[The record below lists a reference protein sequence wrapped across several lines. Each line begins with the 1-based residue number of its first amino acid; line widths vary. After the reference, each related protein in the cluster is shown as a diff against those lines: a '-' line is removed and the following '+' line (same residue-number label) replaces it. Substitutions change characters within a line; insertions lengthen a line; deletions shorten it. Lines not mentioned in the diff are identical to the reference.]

1 MILKQ
6 DLLPWLLLLLHFN
19 EKLKNWDNKT
29 WLSSKS
35 YISQF
40 NKFLKRKS
48 NLNKNSKILDIG
60 CGRANIISALQ
71 QKYKFRNKPIGIDI
85 VGNKGIKKNIIF
97 KRVEALKYLN
107 KQEKYD
113 LILIKQTI
121 HFFSKTNLN
130 RLLNLAKKRLNTKG
144 KILIF
149 SLKTKNNKI
158 PCFKKM
164 RKNLEK
170 SLKRDEV
177 LFKII
182 KKNLK
187 KISYTNF
194 NFKVNISKQK
204 YVRMI
209 KERYISCLLNMSN
222 KEIKLGI
229 SEIKSKYKNQI
240 KFTDTLKCISY
251 KK

>member
-1 MILKQ
+1 MK
-6 DLLPWLLLLLHFN
+6 
-19 EKLKNWDNKT
+19 KLKNWDNKT

-40 NKFLKRKS
+40 NKFLKRRI

-71 QKYKFRNKPIGIDI
+71 KKYKFKNKPIGID
-85 VGNKGIKKNIIF
+85 VVASKDVKKNIIF
-97 KRVEALKYLN
+97 RKIDALKYL
-107 KQEKYD
+107 KKKEKYD
-113 LILIKQTI
+113 LILIKQTV
-121 HFFSKTNLN
+121 HFFTKTKLN
-130 RLLNLAKKRLNTKG
+130 HLLKLAKKNLNPKG
-144 KILIF
+144 RILIF

-187 KISYTNF
+187 RISYTNF

-209 KERYISCLLNMSN
+209 RERYISCLLNMSN
-222 KEIKLGI
+222 KEIKFGI

-251 KK
+251 RK

>member
-1 MILKQ
+1 MK
-6 DLLPWLLLLLHFN
+6 
-19 EKLKNWDNKT
+19 KLKNWDNRT

-40 NKFLKRKS
+40 NRFLKKKI

-71 QKYKFRNKPIGIDI
+71 KKYKFKNKPIGIDI
-85 VGNKGIKKNIIF
+85 VANKEVKKNIIF
-97 KRVEALKYLN
+97 KKIGALKYL
-107 KQEKYD
+107 KKKEKYD

-121 HFFSKTNLN
+121 HFFSKSNLN
-130 RLLNLAKKRLNTKG
+130 LLLNLAKKSLNNKG

-149 SLKTKNNKI
+149 SLKTNDNKT

-164 RKNLEK
+164 RKDLEK

-187 KISYTNF
+187 KVSYTYF

-204 YVRMI
+204 YIRLI
-209 KERYISCLLNMSN
+209 RERYISCLLNMSS
-222 KEIKLGI
+222 KEINLGI
-229 SEIKSKYKNQI
+229 SEIKLKYKNQI
-240 KFTDTLKCISY
+240 KFTDTLQCISY
-251 KK
+251 RK

>member
-1 MILKQ
+1 MK
-6 DLLPWLLLLLHFN
+6 
-19 EKLKNWDNKT
+19 KLRNWDNKT

-40 NKFLKRKS
+40 NKFLKTKI
-48 NLNKNSKILDIG
+48 NLNNNSKILDIG

-71 QKYKFRNKPIGIDI
+71 KKYKFKDKPIGID
-85 VGNKGIKKNIIF
+85 VVANKDVKKNIVF
-97 KRVEALKYLN
+97 KKIDALKYLK

-121 HFFSKTNLN
+121 HFFSKTNLK
-130 RLLNLAKKRLNTKG
+130 RLLNLAKNSLNSKG

-149 SLKTKNNKI
+149 SLKTKNSKI

-170 SLKRDEV
+170 SLKKDEA
-177 LFKII
+177 LFKLI

-187 KISYTNF
+187 EISYTNF
-194 NFKVNISKQK
+194 SFKVNISKQK
-204 YVRMI
+204 YLRMI
-209 KERYISCLLNMSN
+209 RERYISCLLNMSA
-222 KEIKLGI
+222 KEIKFGI

-251 KK
+251 RN

>member
-1 MILKQ
+1 MK
-6 DLLPWLLLLLHFN
+6 
-19 EKLKNWDNKT
+19 KLKNWDNKT

-71 QKYKFRNKPIGIDI
+71 QKYKFRNKPTGIDI
-85 VGNKGIKKNIIF
+85 VANKDVKRNIVFKKI
-97 KRVEALKYLN
+97 EALKYLK
-107 KQEKYD
+107 KQKKYD

-121 HFFSKTNLN
+121 HFFTKTKLNNLLNFAKKNLN
-130 RLLNLAKKRLNTKG
+130 PKG
-144 KILIF
+144 RILIF

-170 SLKRDEV
+170 NLKRDEV
-177 LFKII
+177 LFGII

-187 KISYTNF
+187 KISSANF
-194 NFKVNISKQK
+194 NFKVDISKKK
-204 YVRMI
+204 YLRMI
-209 KERYISCLLNMSN
+209 KERYISCLLNMSD
-222 KEIKLGI
+222 KEIQFGI

-251 KK
+251 RK

>member
-1 MILKQ
+1 MK
-6 DLLPWLLLLLHFN
+6 
-19 EKLKNWDNKT
+19 KLKNWDNKT
-29 WLSSKS
+29 WLSSQS

-40 NKFLKRKS
+40 NKFLKTRI
-48 NLNKNSKILDIG
+48 NLDKNLKILDIG

-71 QKYKFRNKPIGIDI
+71 KKYNFKNKPIGID
-85 VGNKGIKKNIIF
+85 VVASKDVKKNILF
-97 KRVEALKYLN
+97 KRIDALKYLK
-107 KQEKYD
+107 KQKKYD
-113 LILIKQTI
+113 LIIIKQTV
-121 HFFSKTNLN
+121 HFFSKTNLIK
-130 RLLNLAKKRLNTKG
+130 LLNLTKKSLNPKG

-149 SLKTKNNKI
+149 SLKTKNNEI

-164 RKNLEK
+164 RKNLGK
-170 SLKRDEV
+170 SLKRDEN
-177 LFKII
+177 LFKLI

-187 KISYTNF
+187 KISHTNF

-209 KERYISCLLNMSN
+209 KDRYISCLLNLN
-222 KEIKLGI
+222 IKEIKLGI

-251 KK
+251 RK

>member
-1 MILKQ
+1 MKR
-6 DLLPWLLLLLHFN
+6 
-19 EKLKNWDNKT
+19 LKNWDNKT
-29 WLSSKS
+29 WLSSIT

-40 NKFLKRKS
+40 NKFLKNRV

-71 QKYKFRNKPIGIDI
+71 KKYKFRNKPIGIDI
-85 VGNKGIKKNIIF
+85 VANKDVKKNIVF
-97 KRVEALKYLN
+97 KKIGALKYL
-107 KQEKYD
+107 KRQEKYD

-121 HFFSKTNLN
+121 HFFTKKNLN
-130 RLLNLAKKRLNTKG
+130 RLLNFAKKRLNTKG

-182 KKNLK
+182 KNNLK

-204 YVRMI
+204 YMRMI
-209 KERYISCLLNMSN
+209 KKRYISCLLNMSN
-222 KEIKLGI
+222 KELKFGI

-251 KK
+251 RK

>member
-1 MILKQ
+1 MK
-6 DLLPWLLLLLHFN
+6 
-19 EKLKNWDNKT
+19 KLKNWDNKT

-40 NKFLKRKS
+40 NKFLKKKV
-48 NLNKNSKILDIG
+48 NLNKKSKILDIG

-71 QKYKFRNKPIGIDI
+71 KKYKFDNKPIGIDL
-85 VGNKGIKKNIIF
+85 VANKDVKKNIIF
-97 KRVEALKYLN
+97 KKIGALKYL
-107 KQEKYD
+107 KKKEKFD
-113 LILIKQTI
+113 LSLIKQTI
-121 HFFSKTNLN
+121 HFFSKSNLN
-130 RLLNLAKKRLNTKG
+130 RLLNLAQKSLNNKG

-149 SLKTKNNKI
+149 SLITKNNKI

-164 RKNLEK
+164 RLKLDN

-187 KISYTNF
+187 EISYTYF
-194 NFKVNISKQK
+194 NFKVNISKKK
-204 YVRMI
+204 YIRMI
-209 KERYISCLLNMSN
+209 RERYISCLLNMSN
-222 KEIKLGI
+222 KEIDLGI
-229 SEIKSKYKNQI
+229 SEIKLNYKNQI

>member
-1 MILKQ
+1 MCIR
-6 DLLPWLLLLLHFN
+6 D
-19 EKLKNWDNKT
+19 
-29 WLSSKS
+29 S
-35 YISQF
+35 
-40 NKFLKRKS
+40 
-48 NLNKNSKILDIG
+48 
-60 CGRANIISALQ
+60 IISVLQ
-71 QKYKFRNKPIGIDI
+71 KKYKFKNKPIGIDI
-85 VGNKGIKKNIIF
+85 VANKEVKKNIIF
-97 KRVEALKYLN
+97 KKIGALKYL
-107 KQEKYD
+107 KKREKYD

-121 HFFSKTNLN
+121 HFFTKSNLN
-130 RLLNLAKKRLNTKG
+130 LLLNLAKKSLNNKG

-149 SLKTKNNKI
+149 SLKTNDNKI

-164 RKNLEK
+164 RKDLEK

-187 KISYTNF
+187 KITYTNF
-194 NFKVNISKQK
+194 NFKVSISKQK

-209 KERYISCLLNMSN
+209 RERYISCLLNMSN

-251 KK
+251 RK